1 MRSNR
6 LIPVFIGAAML
17 VALSACSSAAAGGFA
32 YPSGP
37 APAATAIAGTG
48 MADMQGMAG
57 MAGMDTSSPAVAS
70 QANPAPTVESAR
82 LDLTIVTG
90 DMIGHNEFPAFLP
103 SDFTLPANSTVIVT
117 ITNFDDATALPK
129 GQESYASGEGTADG
143 TFRVQAIDPKNPNGN
158 KGEARTTTNLDPA
171 TGVSH
176 TFTIKALGIN
186 VPIAPMSRTIFVIKT
201 GAPGSYVWHCYDP
214 CGDGADGWGTAMAAM
229 QGFMEGTVTVA

>member
-1 MRSNR
+1 MRSHR
-6 LIPVFIGAAML
+6 VIPVFIGAAML

-32 YPSGP
+32 YQSAP
-37 APAATAIAGTG
+37 APAATTNAVTAMAG
-48 MADMQGMAG
+48 MPGMAG
-57 MAGMDTSSPAVAS
+57 MAGMGASSPAPAS
-70 QANPAPTVESAR
+70 QVNPAPDAEPAR

-103 SDFTLPANSTVIVT
+103 SDFTLPANSTVVVT

-129 GQESYASGEGTADG
+129 GQESYASVQGTADG

-158 KGEARTTTNLDPA
+158 KGLARTTTNLDPA

-176 TFTIKALGIN
+176 TLTIKALGIN
-186 VPIAPMSRTIFVIKT
+186 VPIAPMSRTTFVIKT
-201 GAPGSYVWHCYDP
+201 GAPGSYIWHCYDP

-229 QGFMEGTVTVA
+229 QGFMEGTVTIA